1 MTTNESGESST
12 YWTELLVMTDQTQ
25 GYNLRIM
32 DVIVTPRMKKCSK
45 TPVIVTLLDDQSL
58 VRFTLSLGY
67 EFILTLL
74 YALRKYYH
82 IHPVGSFV

>member
-12 YWTELLVMTDQTQ
+12 HWTELLAMIDQIH

-32 DVIVTPRMKKCSK
+32 DVIATPRMKKCSK
-45 TPVIVTLLDDQSL
+45 TLVVVIPLDDQSL
-58 VRFTLSLGY
+58 MRFTLSLGY

-74 YALRKYYH
+74 YAHR
-82 IHPVGSFV
+82 S